1 MAHVVGF
8 GVAVSIVTIGH
19 WVLRVA
25 HCHGCL
31 VIFVVARF

>member
-1 MAHVVGF
+1 MVAF
-8 GVAVSIVTIGH
+8 GVAVSIVTIDH
-19 WVLRVA
+19 WVLWVA